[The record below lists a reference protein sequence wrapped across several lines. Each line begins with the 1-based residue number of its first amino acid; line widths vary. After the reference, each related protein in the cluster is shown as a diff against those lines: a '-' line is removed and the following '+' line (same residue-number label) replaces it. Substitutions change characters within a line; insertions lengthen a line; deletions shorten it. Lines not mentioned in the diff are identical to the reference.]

1 MKSTVP
7 LQTEL
12 GQQYESGSEVQLS
25 GGRVVPSKDVVSD
38 GIKAQGKA
46 LMSVGQIINKLDDER
61 NDAEARELYNEYYG
75 QVEARTNQFLT
86 LKGSQAVATVNK
98 EENLKEYDVAGQ
110 DIKRLTDEYGTKA
123 SNGVVKYMFEKM
135 ASVSARAAENKM
147 LKHSIV
153 QQRKYLEQETATKLK
168 THQRDVVLGDNYKT
182 WADPEGEFNKNMAKG
197 IATLQELAV
206 LKGWNIDPRQGQVSS
221 QYLESLNNFTMEI
234 YKTVIDRYA
243 EDKNTGGVKDF
254 IKYLNNSI
262 QDEKVVNKLT
272 ENVKEKHT
280 EFLIDN
286 TVNGVLDNNRDQN
299 DGTYLSQTSKLATLD
314 SNNKFDNG
322 LGAAVVHG
330 FNSDDEFI
338 DITNRTVPEKIE
350 MLEQVR
356 NTSKFYNPETTTRI
370 IKEHATT
377 HLFAIQK
384 LGVKKA
390 DSLYTKA
397 KSGLVNNEKI
407 LDKYNKLITEEVNKK
422 YGKGDYAAAV
432 VNDLE
437 VIKQGIDYNFVD
449 NNFKIDPVT
458 NTRPLKDLKQELRN
472 TIKDPK
478 ELVYAIKDLE
488 IKYNKNK
495 NSKEEIYNQELN
507 AAKQI
512 AFAEPGGWKNLTAN
526 NINIDDFKKEDQAI
540 LKQGHPVKSDVDT
553 VIDLERNPLEVATN
567 LDSYSH
573 KLSQPQYLE
582 LARYAKELQGEG
594 KVLEANVDSDMFDSS
609 LIKYGY
615 TDIVNKVT
623 DDPKA
628 KDQYNFRFDYKQIKD
643 AWKDRIDQVQTNT
656 GKKLNR
662 TEKQKLLDEILAD
675 GVITKRWGLFR
686 KSDIT
691 IPTVALEAD
700 QFKDAFVFVGSE
712 KVFTYNIPKDVR
724 EYFIA
729 GYDAAGMSYTE
740 EMIANEWIL
749 HGKKKKK
756 SEIIKYKEENN
767 L

>member
-98 EENLKEYDVAGQ
+98 EEDLKEYDVAGQ

-147 LKHSIV
+147 LKHSIIE
-153 QQRKYLEQETATKLK
+153 QRKYLEQETATKLK

-206 LKGWNIDPRQGQVSS
+206 LKGWNIDPTQGQVSS
-221 QYLESLNNFTMEI
+221 QYLESFNNFTMEI

-243 EDKNTGGVKDF
+243 EDKDTGGVKDF
-254 IKYLNNSI
+254 IKYLNNQI
-262 QDEKVVNKLT
+262 QDEKIVDKLT

-280 EFLIDN
+280 EFLKDN
-286 TVNGVLDNNRDQN
+286 TVNGVLDNNRNQN
-299 DGTYLSQTSKLATLD
+299 DGTYLSQASKLATLD

-397 KSGLVNNEKI
+397 KSGLVNNETI

-422 YGKGDYAAAV
+422 YGEGDYAAAV

-458 NTRPLKDLKQELRN
+458 NTRPLEELKQELRN

-478 ELVYAIKDLE
+478 ELVYALKDLE

-526 NINIDDFKKEDQAI
+526 NINIDNFRKEDQAI
-540 LKQGHPVKSDVDT
+540 LKQGQPIESDVDT
-553 VIDLERNPLEVATN
+553 VVELIDNPAELRDNLE
-567 LDSYSH
+567 SHSH
-573 KLSQPQYLE
+573 KLSKPQYLE
-582 LARYAKELQGEG
+582 LARYANELQSESKYVEATGNVTMLKATLDRYDMGDLYTSKNKTKKKKYIIINDAWLKEINARQIAKGNVKLTMGE
-594 KVLEANVDSDMFDSS
+594 KQDALNNVLLNTVNIDNDPFLGFIGGRDTIDKNIFFVDQD
-609 LIKYGY
+609 
-615 TDIVNKVT
+615 
-623 DDPKA
+623 
-628 KDQYNFRFDYKQIKD
+628 RIKD
-643 AWKDRIDQVQTNT
+643 VYV
-656 GKKLNR
+656 
-662 TEKQKLLDEILAD
+662 EIPYK
-675 GVITKRWGLFR
+675 GENV
-686 KSDIT
+686 
-691 IPTVALEAD
+691 
-700 QFKDAFVFVGSE
+700 
-712 KVFTYNIPKDVR
+712 KVFTSKIDPEVLISIQESLRRANKPVTQKTIADYFVR
-724 EYFIA
+724 K
-729 GYDAAGMSYTE
+729 GQPGSLKAAFE
-740 EMIANEWIL
+740 
-749 HGKKKKK
+749 
-756 SEIIKYKEENN
+756 YKEEE
-767 L
+767 